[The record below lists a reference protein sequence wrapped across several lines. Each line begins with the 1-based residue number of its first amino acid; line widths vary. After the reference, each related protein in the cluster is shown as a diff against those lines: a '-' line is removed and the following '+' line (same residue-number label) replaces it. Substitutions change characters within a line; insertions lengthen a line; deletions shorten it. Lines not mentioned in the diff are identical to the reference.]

1 MTTDRITAE
10 AELARALIDML
21 DLPARDLY
29 WYSPDERMELAL
41 ANLPTSWADLVT
53 NGRCI
58 GYSVGFGPRT
68 GSYRRCRE
76 RGRKGTLYLCDHHTN
91 QGIDTARFAH
101 AREQAWA
108 ELASLARTLERIQP
122 DGHDWVYAIGDE
134 HLVKVG
140 YSTNPENRLVT
151 LKRSQDATIIP
162 KGFDRTRMA
171 LLGVIPG
178 GMGLEKHV
186 QRQLWQWKITG
197 EWYKRE
203 PVTPI
208 LNAYGFA
215 L

>member
-58 GYSVGFGPRT
+58 GYSVGFGSMGP
-68 GSYRRCRE
+68 YRRCRQTAQE
-76 RGRKGTLYLCDHHTN
+76 GTLYLCKHHTN
-91 QGIDTARFAH
+91 QGIDQARFDGAYRK
-101 AREQAWA
+101 AKD
-108 ELASLARTLERIQP
+108 ELMSLARTLERIQP

-197 EWYKRE
+197 EWYIRE